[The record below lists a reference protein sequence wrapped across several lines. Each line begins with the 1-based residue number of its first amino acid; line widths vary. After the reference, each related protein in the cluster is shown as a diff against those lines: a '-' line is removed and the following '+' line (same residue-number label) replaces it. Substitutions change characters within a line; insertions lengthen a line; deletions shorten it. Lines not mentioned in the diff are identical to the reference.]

1 MKYLPK
7 SKLGALVAGSYLLFV
22 ALLLLVIIYWGIVNN
37 WDIGGHNDPGVLI
50 MVLLLIVT
58 LPLSVPLNGGL
69 NWIVEVLKLELT
81 KETVGII
88 QMFIIPAVS
97 ALINA
102 VIIYFIVVFLSQMLR
117 KLFKHSGGNDKME

>member
-50 MVLLLIVT
+50 IFLLVIVT
-58 LPLSVPLNGGL
+58 LPFSWVLL
-69 NWIVEVLKLELT
+69 WISDVLKLDQ
-81 KETVGII
+81 TVEMFKFIEI
-88 QMFIIPAVS
+88 FIIPAVS
-97 ALINA
+97 AVLNA
-102 VIIYFIVVFLSQMLR
+102 VIIYFIVVFLSKMLR
-117 KLFKHSGGNDKME
+117 KLFKHSSENDKTE